1 MTDFIALACYNIGG
15 ESWGVSMKNVLS
27 FLKDE
32 CAINPRQTLVI
43 AVSGGS
49 DSMALLSLLLTT
61 SYSLVVVHFNHQ
73 KRPESRDE
81 AKLVDAYCQDR
92 DVPFHYY
99 ALDIAGGNFH
109 HRAHHLRTHY
119 LNEVAHLYKTP
130 YVLTA
135 HHLDDLLENI
145 LIKLTR
151 GSNLLGYAGMQ
162 RVHRFDR
169 MIYVKPLLYVSKA
182 DIMAYVRTHQV
193 PYLDD
198 ASNDEH
204 AYLRNRYR
212 HAVVPIMRQENE
224 TLLEQIKQYHLQVS
238 AAFEAIRNHTKRFL
252 NESEIVDVGAYK
264 DLEEAYKDD
273 VIAYLIE
280 LKSLPFTYRTVQK
293 IKSILLGKRPNT
305 SYPLSNRHTFVR
317 AYQEAYIQQSETV
330 EHKRIELIE
339 GKTKV
344 GNVAIFTFFAKTD
357 AKETDLAKLCYNKL
371 AFPLWVRHRED
382 GDMLRYS
389 YGHKKLKKLLID
401 LKVPAEERKRLWV
414 VTDNDD
420 QILWIPGYYV
430 NETLGDEHELYFQL
444 TEEKK
449 HAQ

>member
-1 MTDFIALACYNIGG
+1 
-15 ESWGVSMKNVLS
+15 MKEVLS
-27 FLKDE
+27 FLRDDL
-32 CAINPRQTLVI
+32 AINPKQTLII

-61 SYSLVVVHFNHQ
+61 SYHLVVVHFNHQ

-81 AKLVDAYCQDR
+81 AKLVESFCQEH

-99 ALDIAGGNFH
+99 ALNIAGGNFH

-119 LNEVAHLYKTP
+119 LNEVAHVYKTP

-162 RVHRFDR
+162 RVHRFDD
-169 MIYVKPLLYVSKA
+169 MIYVKPMLYVSKA
-182 DIMAYVRTHQV
+182 DIMAYVRAHQV

-238 AAFEAIRNHTKRFL
+238 AAFQAIRSHTKRFL
-252 NESEIVDVGAYK
+252 NNGEVIDVVAFQN
-264 DLEEAYKDD
+264 LEEAYKDD

-280 LKSLPFTYRTVQK
+280 LKSLSLTYRTVQK
-293 IKSILLGKRPNT
+293 IKAILQGKRPNT

-317 AYQEAYIQQSETV
+317 AYQEAYIQHSEPV
-330 EHKRIELIE
+330 EHKRVELKE

-344 GNVAIFTFFAKTD
+344 GNVSIFTFFDKTD
-357 AKETDLAKLCYNKL
+357 AKETELVKLCYNKL
-371 AFPLWVRHRED
+371 AFPLWIRHRED

-401 LKVPAEERKRLWV
+401 LKIPAEARKRLWV

-420 QILWIPGYYV
+420 LILWIPDYYV
-430 NETLGDEHELYFQL
+430 NETLGDEHELYFHL